1 MGPHLTPV
9 TMMKMMV
16 MAILKLFAVHS
27 KTRYKHNA
35 AKLLAELDFSECE
48 FAFSIFLPRQALSVC
63 LFEKSPSAAITW
75 GGGVRGVTDTEAT
88 YWANADKYEYVT
100 EIQICIQLYKAAN
113 YTNISRSNIYFVRH
127 IYLNL
132 GIGVQLL

>member
-1 MGPHLTPV
+1 MQRNFWTSWISRNVSSHFQFFCPV
-9 TMMKMMV
+9 
-16 MAILKLFAVHS
+16 KLS
-27 KTRYKHNA
+27 
-35 AKLLAELDFSECE
+35 
-48 FAFSIFLPRQALSVC
+48 LSVS
-63 LFEKSPSAAITW
+63 LKNPPSAAITW
-75 GGGVRGVTDTEAT
+75 GGGVRGVTDTEVT

-132 GIGVQLL
+132 GIGVHLL